1 MKELAKRTQHLAT
14 SEYAATKMWPFFKLD
29 PNVCNTRRATM
40 LRLAGPLYTCHVE
53 STIFQGSIKYIH
65 TFLHS
70 LVRIT
75 SLFFRGGGSIR
86 KPDRSTNLSVVKLK
100 ALKLRHMYVYS
111 TNFFKR
117 FGNNTKYLPPRLLL
131 LSYTFSDLLMRRYR
145 RPTWP
150 FGNAFIFSHIKYYCL
165 SRLFAKF
172 DNWKTCCFRNKCD
185 WNFVSKD

>member
-1 MKELAKRTQHLAT
+1 MQHLAILLRDFVKELAKRTQHLAT

-100 ALKLRHMYVYS
+100 ALKLRHMYVLLNEFLLNDLAI
-111 TNFFKR
+111 TL
-117 FGNNTKYLPPRLLL
+117 NTSPPPPPPFLYFLWL
-131 LSYTFSDLLMRRYR
+131 THEAVPEANLTF
-145 RPTWP
+145 WE
-150 FGNAFIFSHIKYYCL
+150 
-165 SRLFAKF
+165 
-172 DNWKTCCFRNKCD
+172 CFY
-185 WNFVSKD
+185 FLTY